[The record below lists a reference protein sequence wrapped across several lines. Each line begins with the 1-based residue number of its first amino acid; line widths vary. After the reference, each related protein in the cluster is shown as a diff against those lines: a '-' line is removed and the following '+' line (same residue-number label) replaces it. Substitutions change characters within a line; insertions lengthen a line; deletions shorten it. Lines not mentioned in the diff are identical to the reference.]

1 MLRRRTCRVP
11 SESSTDRRSEPTNA
25 GLRSMSHRPHL
36 PHLPF
41 WPTASLLSAPI
52 SRREGAGHG
61 TAIHRRTSI
70 DHGRTRSHRL
80 RSRRPRR
87 QDHRRRRQRR
97 GPTRRRPRRNQRR
110 PPRTRTDPRFLRSAQ
125 PLLDDHLRAGVRGL
139 PHPAPRR
146 QAGRPRRHR
155 RGGRGHT
162 RRPVGLGTRIQ
173 RPTRQRRLAHARRT
187 RRCRARQSRLRDGL
201 LLPRQLRQLGGDVDC
216 RDQLRNPRSARRPD
230 PARRERRSDRDAL
243 RASLGPRPSRLD
255 AIPYRHART
264 RDRRRPGRAERAA
277 PPLARRHQRRRRGR
291 DARER
296 RDVPATPTS
305 AASCRS

>member
-11 SESSTDRRSEPTNA
+11 SESSTDWPPN
-25 GLRSMSHRPHL
+25 LRMPACDRCHMPHL
-36 PHLPF
+36 PY

-70 DHGRTRSHRL
+70 DHGRTRSDRL

-97 GPTRRRPRRNQRR
+97 GPTRRRPRRHPHRPARTRPDPRILR
-110 PPRTRTDPRFLRSAQ
+110 PPQPFLH
-125 PLLDDHLRAGVRGL
+125 DHLRAPLGRL
-139 PHPAPRR
+139 PHPAPGR

-155 RGGRGHT
+155 HGGRGHA

-187 RRCRARQSRLRDGL
+187 RRCRARQPGLRDGL
-201 LLPRQLRQLGGDVDC
+201 LLPRQLRQLGGDVDR
-216 RDQLRNPRSARRPD
+216 RDQLRDPRSARRPD
-230 PARRERRSDRDAL
+230 PPRRERRSDRHAL

-255 AIPYRHART
+255 AIAHRHPRT
-264 RDRRRPGRAERAA
+264 RDRGRSGRAERAA
-277 PPLARRHQRRRRGR
+277 PPLARRHQRRRRR
-291 DARER
+291 RYARER

-305 AASCRS
+305 ATSCRS